1 MKFIGEVCFTF
12 WVSEKYKYS
21 RDDDYYIPEK
31 RYKSTERGW
40 WQLGRSECFYLSL
53 NHKSKARGFIMKRK
67 KLSILVFMM
76 LVIILSF
83 SSTWAGEYPSKPIKF
98 LIPFG
103 AGGSADLMGRALA
116 NGTEKYI
123 GQPIVP
129 VNRPGAS
136 GGIMYSALKASKADG
151 YTVGWNS
158 LSINTCTNIGN
169 VPFNCFAFD
178 HVCRIGY
185 TSMPIAVR
193 ADAPWKTFEEFVKY
207 ARNNP
212 GKLKIGNAG
221 TGSGTHLTAV
231 LMEKK
236 LNIKVVHV
244 PLGAKRRVPSLLGGE
259 VEAIC
264 VPLPEV
270 APQARADQARILI
283 MTSEN
288 RDPMFPDI
296 PTLKDLG
303 YPIVMELFRGISLPK
318 GTPDNIIK
326 KLQNAFKKGSN
337 SADFIKIAKKKGFN
351 ISFMG
356 SEVFGKYIA
365 MQDAKIAEAMKI
377 GGLVD

>member
-1 MKFIGEVCFTF
+1 
-12 WVSEKYKYS
+12 
-21 RDDDYYIPEK
+21 
-31 RYKSTERGW
+31 
-40 WQLGRSECFYLSL
+40 
-53 NHKSKARGFIMKRK
+53 MKRK
-67 KLSILVFMM
+67 RLSILFFVM

-116 NGTEKYI
+116 NGTEKYL

-303 YPIVMELFRGISLPK
+303 YPIVMELFRGISVPK

-326 KLQNAFKKGSN
+326 KLQDAFKKGSN